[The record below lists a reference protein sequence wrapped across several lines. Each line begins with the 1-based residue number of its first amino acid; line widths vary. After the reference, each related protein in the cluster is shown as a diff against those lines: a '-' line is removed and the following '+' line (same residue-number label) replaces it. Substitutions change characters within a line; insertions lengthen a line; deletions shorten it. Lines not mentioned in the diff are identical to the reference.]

1 MKNKIP
7 FNENGKIYKPQQ
19 IKMVLDISINSRSL
33 IANSKGIY
41 FYNIPCS
48 FDIETSSFYKDDY
61 KIQYDYAE
69 KMEIKQND
77 KKFNPEKLVTMY
89 IWQFGIN
96 GNIIIGRTWQ
106 EFIDMCDE
114 ISDYL
119 QLEEKKRLIVYV
131 HNLSYEFQFISKLF
145 DWYKVFSIDTRKPIY
160 AITSGYIEFRCSYL
174 LSGYSLAKLSSQLV
188 KYHVEKLVGNLDYS
202 KIRHSETPLTQA
214 EIDYCVNDVRV
225 VMAYIQEKIEQ
236 DKGIQNIP
244 LTKTGYVRLYCRK
257 NCLYYYNEKGR
268 QKNYDYLN
276 LMDELQ
282 ISNVK
287 EFDTMQRA
295 FMGGFTH
302 ANAFYADTIQEN
314 VASFDFT
321 SSYPYVMLSE
331 KFPMSHGVK
340 VEIQAKTE
348 FYSYLENYCCIF
360 DVYFKDIIT
369 TDVNENYLS
378 ISKCFLKKGV
388 VENNGRIV
396 SAHEIATTIT
406 NIDFN
411 IISQCYKWEEMKVNT
426 MYVYKKQY
434 LPTEFVKSILTLYEQ
449 KTKLK
454 GVKGKEVE
462 YLKSKEMVNACYGM
476 AVTNPLRDEYIF
488 KNEWY
493 TEKPNDAEKAE
504 MLYKYNH
511 SKNRFLF
518 YPWGIFVTAYARR
531 NLFLGIKAFGN
542 DYIYSDTDSIK
553 ALNYEKHM
561 NFINAYNEMVHKK
574 LETACKYHNIP
585 IERMKPKTIKG
596 IEKPLGVWDFEGVY
610 KRFKTLGAKR
620 YMIEEENALT
630 IDDKNYNFSLTVSGV
645 NKFKA
650 IPYLLD
656 KYGEKEIFNVFTNYL
671 AIPPEAT
678 GKNLHTYIDYE
689 IKGTVIDY
697 LGNSGCFHEMSGT
710 HLEPTD
716 YNLNL
721 TIMYLQYLKGVQF
734 HEE

>member
-1 MKNKIP
+1 MKKKIP
-7 FNENGKIYKPQQ
+7 FTENGKIYKPSE
-19 IKMVLDISINSRSL
+19 IKMVLDISVNNRSL
-33 IANSKGIY
+33 IANSKGVY
-41 FYNIPCS
+41 FFNIPCS
-48 FDIETSSFYKDDY
+48 FDIETSSFYRDEY
-61 KIQYDYAE
+61 GEQYDYSE
-69 KMEIKQND
+69 KMQIKEHD
-77 KKFNPEKLVTMY
+77 KKFNPEKVAIMY

-96 GNIIIGRTWQ
+96 GNIVIGRTWE
-106 EFIDMCDE
+106 EFLNMCDE

-119 QLEEKKRLIVYV
+119 SLDEKKRLIVYV
-131 HNLSYEFQFISKLF
+131 HNLSYEFQFISHLF
-145 DWYKVFSIDTRKPIY
+145 QWEKIFSIDTRKPIY
-160 AITSGYIEFRCSYL
+160 AITSGFIEFRCSYL
-174 LSGYSLAKLSSQLV
+174 LSGYSLEKLSSQLS

-202 KIRHSETPLTQA
+202 KIRHTETPLTQK

-244 LTKTGYVRLYCRK
+244 LTKTGYVRQFCRQK
-257 NCLYYYNEKGR
+257 CLYYYNEKGR
-268 QKNYDYLN
+268 QKNFRYTV

-282 ISNVK
+282 IANIK
-287 EFDTMQRA
+287 EFNTMQRA

-302 ANAFYADTIQEN
+302 ANAYYTDTVLEN

-321 SSYPYVMLSE
+321 SSYPYVMVSE
-331 KFPMSHGVK
+331 KFPMSRGIEVTITSK
-340 VEIQAKTE
+340 EQ
-348 FYSYLENYCCIF
+348 FYHYIENFCCIF
-360 DVYFKDIIT
+360 DVYFRDIIT
-369 TDVNENYLS
+369 SDVNENYIS
-378 ISKCFLKKGV
+378 VSKCFLKRGV

-396 SAHEIATTIT
+396 TAHEIMTTIT

-411 IISQCYKWEEMKVNT
+411 IIKQFYTWEEMKVNT
-426 MYVYKKQY
+426 MYVYKREY
-434 LPTEFVKSILTLYEQ
+434 LPTEFIKSILRLYGD
-449 KTKLK
+449 KTQLK

-476 AVTNPLRDEYIF
+476 TVTNPLRDEYIF
-488 KNEWY
+488 SDEWIVEAPNE
-493 TEKPNDAEKAE
+493 AEQAE

-531 NLFLGIKAFGN
+531 NLFLGIKAFGD

-553 ALNYEKHM
+553 ALNYETHLP
-561 NFINAYNEMVHKK
+561 FINAYNELVHSK
-574 LETACKYHNIP
+574 LEAACKYHNIP
-585 IERMKPKTIKG
+585 FELTKPKTIKG

-620 YMIEEENALT
+620 YMIQEENALT
-630 IDDKNYNFSLTVSGV
+630 INGINYDFSLTVSGV

-656 KYGEKEIFNVFTNYL
+656 TYGETGIFDAFTNYL
-671 AIPPEAT
+671 AIPPVAT

-689 IKGTVIDY
+689 TRGKVVDY
-697 LGNSGCFHEMSGT
+697 LGNEASFHEMTAT

-721 TIMYLQYLKGVQF
+721 SILYLEYLRGLHLKND
-734 HEE
+734 